1 MTSNVPRFALRS
13 TASTASAVWLSEP
26 PDSAPT
32 CATRIITC
40 RCDASP
46 YCCTTASLPRFPG
59 SACSDAR
66 TRSSV
71 GCGSANFTMTM
82 VPPSNSTPSLS
93 PLVPITAAPARI
105 TTSDKASAGHR
116 HRTKL

>member
-1 MTSNVPRFALRS
+1 MRS
-13 TASTASAVWLSEP
+13 TASTASAVSLNEP

-40 RCDASP
+40 RCAPSP

-59 SACSDAR
+59 SACSDDR

-71 GCGSANFTMTM
+71 GCGSANFDDDDAAA
-82 VPPSNSTPSLS
+82 LELDAELE
-93 PLVPITAAPARI
+93 PLVPITPAPARI

-116 HRTKL
+116 HATKL